1 MAGFSWSVN
10 LQRHIN
16 ADGIYSGNFFQDS
29 ESHVAIGYFAEVK
42 YKQLNYVVSI
52 CGLLALICCAGM
64 KVEKKNKVLG
74 HLSIKNQKKEN
85 KIADLGWT

>member
-1 MAGFSWSVN
+1 MECQPATTYKCGWH
-10 LQRHIN
+10 LQRQLL
-16 ADGIYSGNFFQDS
+16 QDS

-64 KVEKKNKVLG
+64 KVEKNKVLG